1 MDLTKP
7 SGLTLA
13 QFQKVL
19 SGNSADK
26 KGVLA
31 SNAEFFYYAERQ
43 YGINGIYLASMAIH
57 ESAWGTSQIA
67 KDKNNLF
74 GYGSYDSTPYE
85 SSYEFT
91 NYAEGIETVAK
102 SLVKYYLN
110 PSGTK
115 IYDGETAAGW
125 YYNGPTLS
133 GVNTRYASD
142 QDWHTKVFNYMQMMY
157 NRL

>member
-1 MDLTKP
+1 MENTEYIMSSLDEYFSIL
-7 SGLTLA
+7 
-13 QFQKVL
+13 
-19 SGNSADK
+19 DK
-26 KGVLA
+26 ENKKRSEL
-31 SNAEFFYYAERQ
+31 
-43 YGINGIYLASMAIH
+43 
-57 ESAWGTSQIA
+57 
-67 KDKNNLF
+67 
-74 GYGSYDSTPYE
+74 
-85 SSYEFT
+85 
-91 NYAEGIETVAK
+91 VAK

-142 QDWHTKVFNYMQMMY
+142 QDWHTKVFNYMQTLY